1 MDKAMAA
8 SSVKAQVN
16 RASLAFTKTPYH
28 GRGTLHSRA
37 GNRAVYVRSLALRPR
52 LATGLP

>member
-1 MDKAMAA
+1 MAA